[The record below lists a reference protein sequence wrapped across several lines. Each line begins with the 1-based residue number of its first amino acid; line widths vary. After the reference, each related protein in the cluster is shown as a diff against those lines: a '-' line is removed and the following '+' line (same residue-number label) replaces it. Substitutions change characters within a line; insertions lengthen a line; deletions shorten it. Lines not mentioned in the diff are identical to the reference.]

1 MASYNS
7 LTPQLIDLLS
17 RLIGRK
23 NIIVD
28 REKLTDYSHDE
39 YAQSN
44 ICHVPDVVV
53 KPEDARQVSQIM
65 KFAGEHNMPVTP
77 RGGGTGLCGG
87 CVPIMGG
94 MVLSLENMKQIIE
107 VDKENLMLVAQ
118 AGVTLSEIYKAIASP
133 GLFFPPH
140 PGDESATLGGVISTN
155 AGGAR
160 AVKYGVIRNFI
171 RGIEAVLPDGEIIQI
186 GGKLMKNSTGY
197 SLLNLLIGSEGTLG
211 VVTQAT
217 INLMAE
223 PSFIYTLVAPFA
235 NLHDAIKTVPK
246 ILAEKILPMAV
257 EFIDRQAMRVTE
269 NFLNKKWPSDF
280 GEAHLMIILDGGSE
294 EELMAL
300 AQKVG
305 DICSANGAGEIAFA
319 DTADKQRNIL
329 DLRSHSL
336 DSLRSNMLEILDITI
351 PRARIA
357 DFVDDSEALALE
369 LGMWLPTYGHA
380 ADGNVH
386 THIMK
391 ATWENGVWT
400 EIPQWKEKFPVV
412 LGRLHAL
419 GKKYQGVIS
428 GEHGIG
434 ITKREYVEDF
444 LGTRQIQLM
453 KAIKKVFD
461 PQGILNPGKVFL

>member
-1 MASYNS
+1 MTAFNS
-7 LTPQLIDLLS
+7 LTPQLIDLLKE
-17 RLIGRK
+17 IVGGK
-23 NIIVD
+23 NMIID
-28 REKLTDYSHDE
+28 REKMIDYSHDE
-39 YAQSN
+39 YAQSD
-44 ICHVPDVVV
+44 IAHAPDVVV
-53 KPEDARQVSQIM
+53 KPDNSRQVSDVL
-65 KFAGEHNMPVTP
+65 KFASAHNLPVTP

-87 CVPIMGG
+87 CVPVRGG
-94 MVLSLENMKQIIE
+94 IVLSLENMRQIVE
-107 VDKENLMLVAQ
+107 VDGENLMLVAQ
-118 AGVTLSEIYKAIASP
+118 SGVTLTEIYRAVESA

-140 PGDESATLGGVISTN
+140 PGDESATLGGVIATN

-160 AVKYGVIRNFI
+160 AVKYGVIRNFV
-171 RGIEAVLPDGEIIQI
+171 RGIEAVLPDGAIIRL

-223 PSFIYTLVAPFA
+223 PPFLYTLVAPFA
-235 NLHDAIKTVPK
+235 NLEDAIKTVPR

-257 EFIDRQAMRVTE
+257 EFIDRKAMRVTE
-269 NFLNKKWPSDF
+269 HFLDKKWPSDY

-300 AQKVG
+300 AQRVG
-305 DICSANGAGEIAFA
+305 DICSANGAGEIAFT
-319 DTADKQRNIL
+319 DTADKQRTVL
-329 DLRSHSL
+329 ELRSHSL
-336 DSLRSNMLEILDITI
+336 DSLRDHMLEILDITI

-357 DFVDDSEALALE
+357 DFVRDSEALACE

-391 ATWENGVWT
+391 ATWENGIWT
-400 EIPQWKEKFPVV
+400 EIPQWREKFPVA
-412 LGRLHAL
+412 LARLHAL
-419 GKKYQGVIS
+419 GKEYSGVIS

-434 ITKREYVEDF
+434 ITKRDYVEDF
-444 LGTRQIQLM
+444 LGARQIQLM
-453 KAIKKVFD
+453 REIKKVFD
-461 PQGILNPGKVFL
+461 PQGILNPGKIFV